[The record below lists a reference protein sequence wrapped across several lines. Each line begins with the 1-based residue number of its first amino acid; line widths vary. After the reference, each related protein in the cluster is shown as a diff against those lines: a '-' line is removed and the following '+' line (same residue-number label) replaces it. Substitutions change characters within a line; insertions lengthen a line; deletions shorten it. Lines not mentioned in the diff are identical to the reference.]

1 MHCDMTRSTKNQ
13 PHTYKI
19 STFASHLGGG
29 QKKILN
35 PLNFE
40 LFQMNVMESAMK
52 RHTLLFCSTA
62 LFFAIHN
69 GFRPTLINIKH
80 VAGHKNSN

>member
-35 PLNFE
+35 PE
-40 LFQMNVMESAMK
+40 MET
-52 RHTLLFCSTA
+52 HQLLIISNECDGVSNEETHIVILLHSSIFCNTQW
-62 LFFAIHN
+62 I
-69 GFRPTLINIKH
+69 
-80 VAGHKNSN
+80 